1 MKILCKLFG
10 HKTKKETD
18 IIIRISGFAD
28 DFHKHQLSETRYHPD
43 TFEPVEK
50 PEDWASYSIK
60 IGLTVETRDEIKFN
74 QMWDDWN
81 NALTLEQVFERYKE
95 MNGKALMLVQGY
107 YNWIYLQKPSMDE
120 ILDRMERDRATLIKK

>member
-1 MKILCKLFG
+1 MK
-10 HKTKKETD
+10 ED
-18 IIIRISGFAD
+18 R
-28 DFHKHQLSETRYHPD
+28 ETRYHPD
-43 TFEPVEK
+43 TLEPVEK

-95 MNGKALMLVQGY
+95 MREELNSKNKKCPHCKSTNIIMFTADLDYCQGC
-107 YNWIYLQKPSMDE
+107 
-120 ILDRMERDRATLIKK
+120 DRQIDGQ

>member
-1 MKILCKLFG
+1 MKKDYKEEVCPLCCITTNIPHPECKACKG
-10 HKTKKETD
+10 EGK
-18 IIIRISGFAD
+18 II
-28 DFHKHQLSETRYHPD
+28 KHQLSETRYHPD
-43 TFEPVEK
+43 TLEPVEK

-95 MNGKALMLVQGY
+95 IKT
-107 YNWIYLQKPSMDE
+107 
-120 ILDRMERDRATLIKK
+120 ILDECYNFIKPYDDGGCQASNIIDMINNIKK